1 MKKYFLIVAMA
12 ALILGGC
19 TLPNQQQ
26 SQQPEQPEQ
35 PQQPGQPQ
43 PPVNPPVPEQPPV
56 PSVPQPPKFANID
69 WTATVQPMLAKML
82 KANGVQSGSVLLVD
96 SVKNST
102 NGSLQIAKA
111 TDALRT
117 ALANNTT
124 FQVVPAEQ
132 LASAKQSL
140 GLSPD
145 DSLASVSKAIGLANI
160 VKAQYV
166 LYSTVS
172 GDVKAPTMSMR
183 LITAP
188 SGEIVWSG
196 RGAVQN

>member
-26 SQQPEQPEQ
+26 PQQPEQ
-35 PQQPGQPQ
+35 PQQPQQPQ
-43 PPVNPPVPEQPPV
+43 PPVNPPVPEQPTV
-56 PSVPQPPKFANID
+56 PPVPQPPKFANID

-82 KANGVQSGSVLLVD
+82 KADGVQSGSVLLVD

-102 NGSLQIAKA
+102 NGSLQTAKA

-124 FQVVPAEQ
+124 FQVIPAEQ

-172 GDVKAPTMSMR
+172 GDVKSPTMSMR

>member
-26 SQQPEQPEQ
+26 PQQPEQ
-35 PQQPGQPQ
+35 PQQPQQPL

-56 PSVPQPPKFANID
+56 QPVPQPPKFANID
-69 WTATVQPMLAKML
+69 WTATVSPLLTKML
-82 KANGVQSGSVLLVD
+82 KAEGVQSGSVLLVD

-102 NGSLQIAKA
+102 NGSLQTAKA
-111 TDALRT
+111 TDALRN

-132 LASAKQSL
+132 VASAKQSL

>member
-26 SQQPEQPEQ
+26 PQQPEQ
-35 PQQPGQPQ
+35 PQQPQQPL
-43 PPVNPPVPEQPPV
+43 PPVNPPVPEQPAV
-56 PSVPQPPKFANID
+56 PPVPQPPKFANID
-69 WTATVQPMLAKML
+69 WTATVEPMLAKML
-82 KANGVQSGSVLLVD
+82 KSEGVQSGSVLLVD

-102 NGSLQIAKA
+102 NGSLQTAKA

-124 FQVVPAEQ
+124 FQIVPAEQ
-132 LASAKQSL
+132 VASAKQSL

>member
-26 SQQPEQPEQ
+26 PQQPEQ
-35 PQQPGQPQ
+35 PQQPQEPL
-43 PPVNPPVPEQPPV
+43 PPVNPPMPEQPPV
-56 PSVPQPPKFANID
+56 QPVPQPPKFANID
-69 WTATVQPMLAKML
+69 WTATVSPLLTKML
-82 KANGVQSGSVLLVD
+82 KAEGVQSGSVLLVD

-102 NGSLQIAKA
+102 NGSLQTAKA
-111 TDALRT
+111 TDALRN

-132 LASAKQSL
+132 VASAKQSL

>member
-26 SQQPEQPEQ
+26 TQPQQPEQ
-35 PQQPGQPQ
+35 PQQPQQPL
-43 PPVNPPVPEQPPV
+43 PPVNPPVPEQPQIQP
-56 PSVPQPPKFANID
+56 VPQPPKLASID
-69 WTATVQPMLAKML
+69 WTSTVEPMLAKML
-82 KANGVQSGSVLLVD
+82 KANGVQAGGVLLVD
-96 SVKNST
+96 GVKNST
-102 NGSLQIAKA
+102 NGTLQTSKA
-111 TDALRT
+111 TDALRS

-124 FQVVPAEQ
+124 FQLVPADQ

-145 DSLASVSKAIGLANI
+145 DSLSSVSKAIGLANI

-183 LITAP
+183 LLTAP

-196 RGAVQN
+196 RSAVQN

>member
-26 SQQPEQPEQ
+26 PQQPEQ
-35 PQQPGQPQ
+35 PQQPQQPQ
-43 PPVNPPVPEQPPV
+43 PPVNPPVPEQPTV
-56 PSVPQPPKFANID
+56 PPVPQPPKFANID

-82 KANGVQSGSVLLVD
+82 KADGVQSGSVLLVD

-102 NGSLQIAKA
+102 NGSLQTAKA

-124 FQVVPAEQ
+124 FQEIPAEQ

-172 GDVKAPTMSMR
+172 GDVKSPTMSMR

>member
-26 SQQPEQPEQ
+26 PQRPEQ
-35 PQQPGQPQ
+35 PQQPQEPL

-56 PSVPQPPKFANID
+56 QPVPQPPKFANID
-69 WTATVQPMLAKML
+69 WTATVSPLLTKML
-82 KANGVQSGSVLLVD
+82 KAEGVQSGSVLLVD

-102 NGSLQIAKA
+102 NGSLQTAKA
-111 TDALRT
+111 TDALRN

-132 LASAKQSL
+132 VASAKQSL

>member
-26 SQQPEQPEQ
+26 PQQPEQ
-35 PQQPGQPQ
+35 PQQPQEPL

-56 PSVPQPPKFANID
+56 QPVPQPPKFANID
-69 WTATVQPMLAKML
+69 GTATVSPLLTKML
-82 KANGVQSGSVLLVD
+82 KAEGVQSGSVLLVD

-102 NGSLQIAKA
+102 NGSLQTAKA
-111 TDALRT
+111 TDALRN

-132 LASAKQSL
+132 VASAKQSL

>member
-26 SQQPEQPEQ
+26 PQQPEQ
-35 PQQPGQPQ
+35 PQQPQEPL

-56 PSVPQPPKFANID
+56 QPVPQPPKFANID
-69 WTATVQPMLAKML
+69 WTATVSPLLTKML
-82 KANGVQSGSVLLVD
+82 KAEGVQSGSVLLVD
-96 SVKNST
+96 GVKNST
-102 NGSLQIAKA
+102 NGSLQTAKA
-111 TDALRT
+111 TDALRN

>member
-26 SQQPEQPEQ
+26 PQQPEQ
-35 PQQPGQPQ
+35 PQQPQEPL

-56 PSVPQPPKFANID
+56 QPVPQPPKFANID
-69 WTATVQPMLAKML
+69 WTATVSPLLTKML
-82 KANGVQSGSVLLVD
+82 KAEGVQSGSVLLVD

-102 NGSLQIAKA
+102 NGSLQTAKA
-111 TDALRT
+111 TDALRN

-132 LASAKQSL
+132 VASAKQSL

-145 DSLASVSKAIGLANI
+145 DSLASVSKAIGMANI

>member
-1 MKKYFLIVAMA
+1 MKKYFLMVAMA

-19 TLPNQQQ
+19 TLPNQQN
-26 SQQPEQPEQ
+26 QPQQPEQ
-35 PQQPGQPQ
+35 PQQPQQPL

-56 PSVPQPPKFANID
+56 QPVPQPPKFANID
-69 WTATVQPMLAKML
+69 WTATVAPMLTKML
-82 KANGVQSGSVLLVD
+82 KADGVQSGSVLLVD

-102 NGSLQIAKA
+102 NGSLQMAKA
-111 TDALRT
+111 TEALRN

-183 LITAP
+183 LITEP

>member
-26 SQQPEQPEQ
+26 PQQPEQ
-35 PQQPGQPQ
+35 PQQPQEPL

-56 PSVPQPPKFANID
+56 QPGPQPPKFANID
-69 WTATVQPMLAKML
+69 WTATVSPLLTKML
-82 KANGVQSGSVLLVD
+82 KAEGVQSGSVLLVD

-102 NGSLQIAKA
+102 NGSLQTAKA
-111 TDALRT
+111 TDALRN

-132 LASAKQSL
+132 VASAKQSL

>member
-26 SQQPEQPEQ
+26 PQQPEQ
-35 PQQPGQPQ
+35 PQQPQEPL

-56 PSVPQPPKFANID
+56 QPVPQPPKFANID
-69 WTATVQPMLAKML
+69 WTATVSPLLTKML
-82 KANGVQSGSVLLVD
+82 KAEGVQSGSVLLVD

-102 NGSLQIAKA
+102 NGSLQTAKA
-111 TDALRT
+111 TDALRN

-132 LASAKQSL
+132 VASAKQSL

-183 LITAP
+183 LLTAP

>member
-26 SQQPEQPEQ
+26 PQQPEQ
-35 PQQPGQPQ
+35 PQQPQQPL
-43 PPVNPPVPEQPPV
+43 PPVNPPVPEQPAV
-56 PSVPQPPKFANID
+56 PPVPQPPKFANID
-69 WTATVQPMLAKML
+69 WTATVEPMLAKML
-82 KANGVQSGSVLLVD
+82 KSEGVQSGSVLLVD
-96 SVKNST
+96 IVKNST
-102 NGSLQIAKA
+102 NGSLQTAKA

-124 FQVVPAEQ
+124 FQIVPAEQ

>member
-26 SQQPEQPEQ
+26 PQQPEQ
-35 PQQPGQPQ
+35 PQQPQEPL

-56 PSVPQPPKFANID
+56 QPVPQPPKFANID
-69 WTATVQPMLAKML
+69 WTATVSPLLTKML
-82 KANGVQSGSVLLVD
+82 KAEGVQSGSVLLVD

-102 NGSLQIAKA
+102 NGSLQTAKA
-111 TDALRT
+111 TDALRN

-124 FQVVPAEQ
+124 FQVVPAE
-132 LASAKQSL
+132 QSL

>member
-26 SQQPEQPEQ
+26 PQQPEQ
-35 PQQPGQPQ
+35 PQQPQEPL

-56 PSVPQPPKFANID
+56 QPVPQPPKFTNID
-69 WTATVQPMLAKML
+69 WTATVSPLLTKML
-82 KANGVQSGSVLLVD
+82 KAEGVQSGSVLLVD
-96 SVKNST
+96 GVKNST
-102 NGSLQIAKA
+102 NGSLQTAKA
-111 TDALRT
+111 TETLRN

-183 LITAP
+183 LLTAP

>member
-26 SQQPEQPEQ
+26 PQQPEQ
-35 PQQPGQPQ
+35 PQQPQEPL

-56 PSVPQPPKFANID
+56 QPVPQPPKFANID
-69 WTATVQPMLAKML
+69 WTATVSPLLTKML
-82 KANGVQSGSVLLVD
+82 KAEGVQSGSVLLVD

-102 NGSLQIAKA
+102 NGSLQTAKA
-111 TDALRT
+111 TDALRN

-132 LASAKQSL
+132 VASAKQSL

-166 LYSTVS
+166 LYSTAS

>member
-26 SQQPEQPEQ
+26 PQQPEQ
-35 PQQPGQPQ
+35 PQQPQQPL

-56 PSVPQPPKFANID
+56 QPVPQPPKFANID
-69 WTATVQPMLAKML
+69 WTATVSPLLTKML
-82 KANGVQSGSVLLVD
+82 KAEGVQSGSVLLVD

-102 NGSLQIAKA
+102 NGSLQTAKA
-111 TDALRT
+111 TDALRN

-124 FQVVPAEQ
+124 FQVIPAEQ
-132 LASAKQSL
+132 VASAKQSL

-145 DSLASVSKAIGLANI
+145 DSLVSVSKAIGLANI

>member
-1 MKKYFLIVAMA
+1 MQ
-12 ALILGGC
+12 
-19 TLPNQQQ
+19 T
-26 SQQPEQPEQ
+26 
-35 PQQPGQPQ
+35 
-43 PPVNPPVPEQPPV
+43 
-56 PSVPQPPKFANID
+56 
-69 WTATVQPMLAKML
+69 
-82 KANGVQSGSVLLVD
+82 
-96 SVKNST
+96 
-102 NGSLQIAKA
+102 AKA

-124 FQVVPAEQ
+124 FQVIPAEQ

-172 GDVKAPTMSMR
+172 GDVKSPTMSMR

-188 SGEIVWSG
+188 IATCQ
-196 RGAVQN
+196 RGLWR

>member
-1 MKKYFLIVAMA
+1 
-12 ALILGGC
+12 
-19 TLPNQQQ
+19 
-26 SQQPEQPEQ
+26 
-35 PQQPGQPQ
+35 
-43 PPVNPPVPEQPPV
+43 
-56 PSVPQPPKFANID
+56 
-69 WTATVQPMLAKML
+69 
-82 KANGVQSGSVLLVD
+82 
-96 SVKNST
+96 VKNST
-102 NGSLQIAKA
+102 NGSLQMAKA
-111 TDALRT
+111 TDALRN

-188 SGEIVWSG
+188 SGEIIWSG

>member
-26 SQQPEQPEQ
+26 PQQPEQ
-35 PQQPGQPQ
+35 PQQPQQPQ
-43 PPVNPPVPEQPPV
+43 PQVNPPVPEQPTV
-56 PSVPQPPKFANID
+56 PPVPQPPKFANID

-82 KANGVQSGSVLLVD
+82 KADGVQSGSVLLVD

-102 NGSLQIAKA
+102 NGSLQTAKA

-124 FQVVPAEQ
+124 FQVIPAEQ

-172 GDVKAPTMSMR
+172 GDVKSPTMSMR

>member
-26 SQQPEQPEQ
+26 PQQPEQ
-35 PQQPGQPQ
+35 PQQPQQPQ
-43 PPVNPPVPEQPPV
+43 PPVNPPVPEQPTV
-56 PSVPQPPKFANID
+56 PPVPQPPKFANID

-82 KANGVQSGSVLLVD
+82 KADGVQSGSVLLVD

-102 NGSLQIAKA
+102 NGSLQTAKA

-117 ALANNTT
+117 ALSNNTT
-124 FQVVPAEQ
+124 FQVIPAEQ

-172 GDVKAPTMSMR
+172 GDVKSPTMSMR

>member
-26 SQQPEQPEQ
+26 TQPQQPEQ
-35 PQQPGQPQ
+35 PQQPQQPL
-43 PPVNPPVPEQPPV
+43 PPVNPPVPEQPQIQP
-56 PSVPQPPKFANID
+56 VPQPPKLADID
-69 WTATVQPMLAKML
+69 WTATVEPMLAKML
-82 KANGVQSGSVLLVD
+82 KANGVQPGSVLLVD
-96 SVKNST
+96 GVKNST
-102 NGSLQIAKA
+102 NGSLQMAKA
-111 TDALRT
+111 TDALRN

-145 DSLASVSKAIGLANI
+145 DSLSSVSKAIGLASI

-183 LITAP
+183 LLTAP

>member
-19 TLPNQQQ
+19 SLPNQQQ
-26 SQQPEQPEQ
+26 PQQPEQ
-35 PQQPGQPQ
+35 PQQPQEPL

-56 PSVPQPPKFANID
+56 QPVPQPPKFANID
-69 WTATVQPMLAKML
+69 WTATVSPLLTKML
-82 KANGVQSGSVLLVD
+82 KAEGVQSGSVLLVD

-102 NGSLQIAKA
+102 NGSLQTAKA
-111 TDALRT
+111 TDALRN

-132 LASAKQSL
+132 VASAKQSL

>member
-26 SQQPEQPEQ
+26 TQPQQPEQ
-35 PQQPGQPQ
+35 PQQPQQPL
-43 PPVNPPVPEQPPV
+43 PPVNPPVPEQPQVQP
-56 PSVPQPPKFANID
+56 VPQPPKFANID

-82 KANGVQSGSVLLVD
+82 KSDGVQSGSVLLVD

-102 NGSLQIAKA
+102 NGSLQMAKA
-111 TDALRT
+111 TDALRN

-124 FQVVPAEQ
+124 FQVVPADQ
-132 LASAKQSL
+132 VSSAKQSL

-183 LITAP
+183 LINAP

>member
-26 SQQPEQPEQ
+26 PQQPEQ
-35 PQQPGQPQ
+35 PQQPQEPL

-56 PSVPQPPKFANID
+56 QPVPQPPKFANID
-69 WTATVQPMLAKML
+69 WTATVSPLLTKML
-82 KANGVQSGSVLLVD
+82 KAEGVQSGSVLLVD

-102 NGSLQIAKA
+102 NGSLQTAKA
-111 TDALRT
+111 TDALRN

-124 FQVVPAEQ
+124 FQVVPAEKV
-132 LASAKQSL
+132 ASAKQSL

>member
-26 SQQPEQPEQ
+26 TQPQQPEQ
-35 PQQPGQPQ
+35 PQQPQQPL
-43 PPVNPPVPEQPPV
+43 PPVNPPVPEQPQIQP
-56 PSVPQPPKFANID
+56 VPQPPKLASVD
-69 WTATVQPMLAKML
+69 WTATVEPLLAKML
-82 KANGVQSGSVLLVD
+82 KANGVQAGSVLLVD
-96 SVKNST
+96 GVKNST
-102 NGSLQIAKA
+102 NGSLQTSKA
-111 TDALRT
+111 TDALRS

-124 FQVVPAEQ
+124 FQVVPSDQ

-183 LITAP
+183 LLTAP

>member
-26 SQQPEQPEQ
+26 PQQPEQ
-35 PQQPGQPQ
+35 PQQPQEPL

-56 PSVPQPPKFANID
+56 QPVPQPPKFANID
-69 WTATVQPMLAKML
+69 WTATVSPLLTKML
-82 KANGVQSGSVLLVD
+82 KAEGVQSGSVLLVD

-102 NGSLQIAKA
+102 NGSLQTAKA
-111 TDALRT
+111 TDALRN

>member
-26 SQQPEQPEQ
+26 PQQPEQ
-35 PQQPGQPQ
+35 PQQPL

-56 PSVPQPPKFANID
+56 QPVPQPPKFANID
-69 WTATVQPMLAKML
+69 WTATVSPLLTKML
-82 KANGVQSGSVLLVD
+82 KAEGVQSGSVLLVD

-102 NGSLQIAKA
+102 NGSLQTAKA
-111 TDALRT
+111 TDALRN

-132 LASAKQSL
+132 VASAKQSL

>member
-26 SQQPEQPEQ
+26 PQQPEQ
-35 PQQPGQPQ
+35 PQQPQQPQ
-43 PPVNPPVPEQPPV
+43 PPVNPPVPEQPTV
-56 PSVPQPPKFANID
+56 PPVPQPPKFANID

-82 KANGVQSGSVLLVD
+82 KADGVQSGSVLLVD

-102 NGSLQIAKA
+102 NGSLQTAKA

-124 FQVVPAEQ
+124 FQVIPAEQ

-166 LYSTVS
+166 LYTTVS
-172 GDVKAPTMSMR
+172 GDVKSPTMSMR

>member
-26 SQQPEQPEQ
+26 PQQPEQ
-35 PQQPGQPQ
+35 PQQPQEPL
-43 PPVNPPVPEQPPV
+43 PPVSPPVPEQPPV
-56 PSVPQPPKFANID
+56 QPVPQPPKFANID
-69 WTATVQPMLAKML
+69 WTATVSPLLTKML
-82 KANGVQSGSVLLVD
+82 KAEGVQSGSVLLVD

-102 NGSLQIAKA
+102 NGSLQTAKA
-111 TDALRT
+111 TDALRN

-132 LASAKQSL
+132 VASAKQSL

>member
-26 SQQPEQPEQ
+26 PQQPEQ
-35 PQQPGQPQ
+35 PQQPQEPL

-56 PSVPQPPKFANID
+56 QPVPQPPKFANID
-69 WTATVQPMLAKML
+69 WTATVSPLLTKML
-82 KANGVQSGSVLLVD
+82 KAEGVQSGSVLLVD
-96 SVKNST
+96 GVKNST
-102 NGSLQIAKA
+102 NGSLQTAKA
-111 TDALRT
+111 TEALRN

-183 LITAP
+183 LLTAP

>member
-26 SQQPEQPEQ
+26 PQQPEQ
-35 PQQPGQPQ
+35 PQQPQEPL

-56 PSVPQPPKFANID
+56 QPVPQPPKFANID
-69 WTATVQPMLAKML
+69 WTATVSPLLTKML
-82 KANGVQSGSVLLVD
+82 KAEGVQSGSVLLVD

-102 NGSLQIAKA
+102 NGSLQTAKA
-111 TDALRT
+111 TDALRN

-132 LASAKQSL
+132 VASAKQSL

>member
-26 SQQPEQPEQ
+26 PQPQQPEQ
-35 PQQPGQPQ
+35 PQQPQQPL
-43 PPVNPPVPEQPPV
+43 PPVNPPVPEQPQVQP
-56 PSVPQPPKFANID
+56 VPQPPKFANID
-69 WTATVQPMLAKML
+69 WTATVEPMLAKML
-82 KANGVQSGSVLLVD
+82 KSGGVQPGSVLLVD
-96 SVKNST
+96 GVKNST
-102 NGSLQIAKA
+102 NGSLQMAKA
-111 TDALRT
+111 TDALRN

-124 FQVVPAEQ
+124 FQVVPAGQ

-183 LITAP
+183 LLTAP

>member
-26 SQQPEQPEQ
+26 PQQPEQ
-35 PQQPGQPQ
+35 PQQPQEPL
-43 PPVNPPVPEQPPV
+43 PTVNPPVPEQPPV
-56 PSVPQPPKFANID
+56 QPVPQPPKFANID
-69 WTATVQPMLAKML
+69 WTATVSPLLTKML
-82 KANGVQSGSVLLVD
+82 KAEGVQSGSVLLVD

-102 NGSLQIAKA
+102 NGSLQTAKA
-111 TDALRT
+111 TDALRN

-132 LASAKQSL
+132 VASAKQSL

>member
-26 SQQPEQPEQ
+26 PQQPEQ
-35 PQQPGQPQ
+35 PQQPQEPL

-56 PSVPQPPKFANID
+56 QPVPQPQKFANID
-69 WTATVQPMLAKML
+69 WTATVSPLLTKML
-82 KANGVQSGSVLLVD
+82 KAEGVQSGSVLLVD

-102 NGSLQIAKA
+102 NGSLQTAKA
-111 TDALRT
+111 TDALRN

-132 LASAKQSL
+132 VASAKQSL